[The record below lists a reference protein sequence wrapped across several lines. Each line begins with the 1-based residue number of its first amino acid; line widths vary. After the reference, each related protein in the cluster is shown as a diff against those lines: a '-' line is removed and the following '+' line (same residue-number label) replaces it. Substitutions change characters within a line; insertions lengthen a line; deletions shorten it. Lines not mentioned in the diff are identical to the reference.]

1 MVQVLPDRDRISL
14 IYLPTSAL
22 RCKIMIDITDAAA
35 EKLLMSSVEGKVVK
49 LFKTSQ
55 PGDLPKFALG
65 LGPFNEKDL
74 VFESNDVEVYINP
87 NEFEELR
94 VAVIDYVDDER
105 GRGFVVIK
113 GQNEACG
120 LISCEECGDD
130 TCED

>member
-1 MVQVLPDRDRISL
+1 
-14 IYLPTSAL
+14 
-22 RCKIMIDITDAAA
+22 MIEITDVAA
-35 EKLLMSSVEGKVVK
+35 EKLLMSQVEGKVVK

-105 GRGFVVIK
+105 GRGFIVIK

-120 LISCEECGDD
+120 LVSCEDCGDED
-130 TCED
+130 ICED

>member
-1 MVQVLPDRDRISL
+1 
-14 IYLPTSAL
+14 
-22 RCKIMIDITDAAA
+22 MIEITDAAA
-35 EKLLMSSVEGKVVK
+35 EKLLMRAVEGKVVK

>member
-1 MVQVLPDRDRISL
+1 
-14 IYLPTSAL
+14 
-22 RCKIMIDITDAAA
+22 MIDITDAAA

>member
-1 MVQVLPDRDRISL
+1 
-14 IYLPTSAL
+14 
-22 RCKIMIDITDAAA
+22 MIEITDAAA

-49 LFKTSQ
+49 LFKTSN

-65 LGPFNEKDL
+65 LGPLDEKDL
-74 VFESNDVEVYINP
+74 VFESNDVKVYINP
-87 NEFEELR
+87 SEFEELR

-120 LISCEECGDD
+120 LISCEECGED
-130 TCED
+130 TCNE

>member
-1 MVQVLPDRDRISL
+1 
-14 IYLPTSAL
+14 
-22 RCKIMIDITDAAA
+22 MIEITDAAA
-35 EKLLMSSVEGKVVK
+35 EKLLMRQVGGKVVK

-55 PGDLPKFALG
+55 PGEVPRFALG

-87 NEFEELR
+87 SEFEELR

-113 GQNEACG
+113 GQTDACG
-120 LISCEECGDD
+120 LISCEECGEEDI
-130 TCED
+130 CEE